1 MTLSQE
7 DVVRTLLAAR
17 ARISGAVWA
26 VTRDVQA
33 AEDIFQN
40 VSVKALG
47 TPFEGEAQLLSWA
60 KIVARHEALNWARD
74 RKGKAGTLDE
84 EVLERLDEAE
94 EGERSQAVRTC
105 LEKLPSESRRL
116 LELRYVEGR
125 SCGEISR
132 ETGQGLDAL
141 YQRISRLHRALK
153 RCAEERLA

>member
-1 MTLSQE
+1 MTQE

-17 ARISGAVWA
+17 GRISGCVWMI
-26 VTRDVQA
+26 TRDVQA
-33 AEDIFQN
+33 AEDVFQD

-47 TPFEGEAQLLSWA
+47 TAFEGEAQLLSWA
-60 KIVARHEALNWARD
+60 QIVARHEALNWVRD

-84 EVLERLDEAE
+84 DVLERLEKE
-94 EGERSQAVRTC
+94 EGGERSQAVRTC
-105 LEKLPSESRRL
+105 LEKLPSDARRL